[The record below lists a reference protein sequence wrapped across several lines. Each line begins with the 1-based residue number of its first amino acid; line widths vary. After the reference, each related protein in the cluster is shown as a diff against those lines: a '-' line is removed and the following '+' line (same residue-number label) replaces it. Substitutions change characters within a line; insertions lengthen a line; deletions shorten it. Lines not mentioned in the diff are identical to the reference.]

1 MTLGS
6 DNPTADPTTTIL
18 LRHGDTRLSPEH
30 RFCINKIQWHGREF
44 AAVHCV
50 NDTSHLP

>member
-1 MTLGS
+1 MVTQTEAQCPPFS
-6 DNPTADPTTTIL
+6 
-18 LRHGDTRLSPEH
+18 RR
-30 RFCINKIQWHGREF
+30 RFACINKIQWHGREF